1 MEKFICLGVMFAR
14 NSRQKEELNIP
25 NGKASTVMRE
35 LQRSLVMKRELPKQA
50 VLLIFKA
57 VSVHGRK
64 SRLMTERMR
73 FTIRAAKMEIFRKN

>member
-1 MEKFICLGVMFAR
+1 MEKFICLGVTFAR

-35 LQRSLVMKRELPKQA
+35 LQRSLAMKRKLPKQA

-64 SRLMTERMR
+64 S
-73 FTIRAAKMEIFRKN
+73 